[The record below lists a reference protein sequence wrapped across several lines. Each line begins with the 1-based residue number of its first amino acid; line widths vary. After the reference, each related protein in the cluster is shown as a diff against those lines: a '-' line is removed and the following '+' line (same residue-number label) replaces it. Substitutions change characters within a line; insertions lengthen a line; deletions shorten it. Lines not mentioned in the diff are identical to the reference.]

1 MARRKK
7 RRWDAVPSES
17 RRRLSCVFTVRS
29 KSPNSARENTGE
41 NAVVGAES
49 ALVLH
54 GAVDDDEEE
63 EDDDDEEEEYED
75 AIFVDPFPVDR

>member
-41 NAVVGAES
+41 NAVVGAVS

-54 GAVDDDEEE
+54 GAADDE